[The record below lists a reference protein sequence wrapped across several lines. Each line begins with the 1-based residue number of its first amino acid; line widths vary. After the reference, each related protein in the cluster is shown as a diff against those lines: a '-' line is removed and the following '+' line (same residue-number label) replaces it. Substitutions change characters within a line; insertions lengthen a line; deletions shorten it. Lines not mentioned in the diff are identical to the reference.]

1 MKKPVQ
7 NEFSPDEEKNL
18 SEKSII
24 FCPFNSS
31 FSNFDE
37 DHPELFDWPDSVKE
51 ILQPKKS
58 KIIKFSKKCR
68 DLNREYEC
76 NNNADLD
83 NGVYNAFV
91 NE

>member
-1 MKKPVQ
+1 MI
-7 NEFSPDEEKNL
+7 ERDLEKNL
-18 SEKSII
+18 SEKSVI
-24 FCPFNSS
+24 FAPFNSS

-37 DHPELFDWPDSVKE
+37 DHPELFDWPSDV
-51 ILQPKKS
+51 IDMLQPKKS
-58 KIIKFSKKCR
+58 KILKFSKRCR
-68 DLNREYEC
+68 DLNREYES